1 MELKRGKK
9 LRYSKGMTL
18 IEVLIAS
25 IILFI
30 AVSAISF
37 VSRASMLH
45 EQKLKNNISRGIL
58 AEHIKDFV
66 SYKYQYE
73 NVAQGSYKLGTNE
86 YKWNLEVIESKPVV
100 RVISS
105 EMTQDAGKKED
116 NLVLYEVTI
125 RDTKQ
130 EKQIL
135 SFKDVYWKQ

>member
-1 MELKRGKK
+1 MELKREKK

-45 EQKLKNNISRGIL
+45 EQKLKNNISRGLL

-73 NVAQGSYKLGTNE
+73 NITQGSYKIGSNE
-86 YKWNLEVIESKPVV
+86 YKWHVEVIESKPVV
-100 RVISS
+100 RFISS
-105 EMTQDAGKKED
+105 ETTQDTDKKDD
-116 NLVLYEVTI
+116 NLELYEVTVSQ
-125 RDTKQ
+125 KSQ
-130 EKQIL
+130 EKTIL
-135 SFKDVYWKQ
+135 RFKDVYWKQ